1 MLGIGLNSQIAFS
14 ANEIYKSIYNSTHKI
29 NKNIEAGFISV
40 KNAIDKNS
48 AAVNGLNRT
57 FDDEFNNPEKRTI
70 QIIFQNEEGE
80 DEKLSKLFKQVPL
93 FKDELL
99 EGFNKYPEEISAAER
114 YEIYKEIDN
123 DENLPLIFSCWAD
136 PTFEKEFKYIFK
148 YDFEESYPH
157 KDTPIT
163 LPKEYNDKIPWY
175 LYSHIL
181 KNIRCVFD
189 FWNYLEAFREYL
201 NKKIDN
207 GVAKETWQANKDSY
221 RFFKDNMDKFIYTA
235 EMLAFARDWNPTKE
249 LKKKINDSIAYR
261 KNIIDYYLKKF
272 NSPLENFI
280 IDLVEK
286 YKKEE
291 LNIEINNMSSSKIIL
306 TINNYFLIIKRAPNV
321 NVGNGDF

>member
-14 ANEIYKSIYNSTHKI
+14 TNEFSKSIYNSTRKI
-29 NKNIEAGFISV
+29 NKNIETGFISV
-40 KNAIDKNS
+40 KNAIVKNS
-48 AAVNGLNRT
+48 AVANELNRT

-70 QIIFQNEEGE
+70 QIIFQNEDGE

-93 FKDELL
+93 LKEEFL
-99 EGFNKYPEEISAAER
+99 EGFNKYPEEISAIER

-123 DENLPLIFSCWAD
+123 DEKLPLIFSRWAD
-136 PTFEKEFKYIFK
+136 PTFEKEFKY
-148 YDFEESYPH
+148 DSEENCPH
-157 KDTPIT
+157 KDTPII

-189 FWNYLEAFREYL
+189 FWNYLETFREDL

-207 GVAKETWQANKDSY
+207 GIAKETYISNKDFY
-221 RFFKDNMDKFIYTA
+221 RFFMDKFIYTA
-235 EMLAFARDWNPTKE
+235 EILAFARDWNPTEE
-249 LKKKINDSIAYR
+249 LKKKINDSIAYH
-261 KNIIDYYLKKF
+261 KDIIDYYLKKF

>member
-14 ANEIYKSIYNSTHKI
+14 TNEFSKSIYNSTYKI
-29 NKNIEAGFISV
+29 NKSIEAGFISV

-93 FKDELL
+93 FEDELL
-99 EGFNKYPEEISAAER
+99 EVFNKYPEEISATER
-114 YEIYKEIDN
+114 YKIYKEMDN
-123 DENLPLIFSCWAD
+123 DEKLPLIFSCWAD
-136 PTFEKEFKYIFK
+136 PTFEKEFKY
-148 YDFEESYPH
+148 DSEESCPH
-157 KDTPIT
+157 KDTPII

-175 LYSHIL
+175 LYRHIL

-189 FWNYLEAFREYL
+189 FWNYLETFREDL

-207 GVAKETWQANKDSY
+207 GIAKEIWISNKDSY
-221 RFFKDNMDKFIYTA
+221 RFFQDKFIYTA
-235 EMLAFARDWNPTKE
+235 EMLAFARDWNPTEK

-261 KNIIDYYLKKF
+261 KNIIDYYLNKF
-272 NSPLENFI
+272 KSPLENFI